1 MPKFAVIAGSTG
13 LVGSHCL
20 QFLLSSPEYA
30 SVRALVRRPTGVS
43 HPKLHEQTVDF
54 DSLANLPHAD
64 HVFCALGTTIRKAGS
79 QSEFRRVDLEY
90 PLRLAESVLS
100 AGAQQFVLV
109 SSVGANSKSGNFYL
123 RTKGELEE
131 ALRQQL
137 FAGLHIFRPS
147 FLLGM
152 RSENRPGERIGMA
165 LAKPL
170 SFVMVGGLRKYRPIT
185 AETVGKAM
193 VNAASVGTSGT
204 HVYEYEEII
213 SLAQ

>member
-30 SVRALVRRPTGVS
+30 SVTALVRRPTGIS

-54 DSLANLPHAD
+54 DNLANLPHTD
-64 HVFCALGTTIRKAGS
+64 DVFCALGTTIRKAGS

-90 PLRLAESVLS
+90 PLRLAEYALS
-100 AGAQQFVLV
+100 SGAQQFVVV

-123 RTKGELEE
+123 RTKGEVEE
-131 ALRQQL
+131 ALRQQP
-137 FAGLHIFRPS
+137 FASLHIFRPS

-165 LAKPL
+165 LTKPL
-170 SFVMVGGLRKYRPIT
+170 SFAMVGGLRKYRPIT

-193 VNAASVGTSGT
+193 VNAASLGTSGT

-213 SLAQ
+213 SLAR